1 MAVYS
6 SKSYYDPI
14 LDAMVQG
21 VPGKG
26 PQPTKAQISELNK
39 LNVKQAQSLVEP
51 TPVSG
56 NNGMGAVTRGEY
68 DTIAQAPA
76 PIVKQDVAE
85 KFPAKGTIVGYEYAP
100 NKTMRK
106 PQIADGNGGTTAGSW
121 EKNPDYVAASSPGD
135 GGGGGGGA
143 PLGGVGGGT
152 DTATAGP
159 TTSTAVL
166 KSMLKGLGFSA
177 SLVDSSS
184 TFLSRLL
191 NDGLDYDN
199 AVQVFLNAKDYTFK
213 KGDTLTS
220 PFYDSYGY
228 LNDKLTKPKAADELF
243 NAVEG
248 YKEVKAKYNLSDK
261 FIGQD
266 AIMKYVK
273 NGISVAMLDE
283 RANMARL
290 KAVNADAAYTDTLKQ
305 LGFIKDSTDLTDFF
319 MDPEIGQQQLELNR
333 NLAAFST
340 EAVRRAKANIKLDA
354 EKYRQI
360 VAGMTAKGLT
370 EEQISA
376 AAATGFENIAGTL
389 NPLVATSGMFE
400 RGAFGTEEQR
410 QAGIQSELVQEE
422 FGGTASERRKRLAE
436 QNVRS
441 FQGSA
446 GTISSMYPT
455 LAGVSLRKAPTAGI
469 L

>member
-39 LNVKQAQSLVEP
+39 LNVKQAQYVAE
-51 TPVSG
+51 
-56 NNGMGAVTRGEY
+56 N
-68 DTIAQAPA
+68 APA
-76 PIVKQDVAE
+76 PAPVIQQNVASQ
-85 KFPAKGTIVGYEYAP
+85 FPAKGTIVGYEYAP

-121 EKNPDYVAASSPGD
+121 EKNPDYVAAPPP

-143 PLGGVGGGT
+143 PVGGVGGGT

-166 KSMLKGLGFSA
+166 KSMLKGLGFSS

-354 EKYRQI
+354 EKYKQI

-370 EEQISA
+370 EAQISA

-389 NPLVATSGMFE
+389 NPLVAGSGMFE
-400 RGAFGTEEQR
+400 RGAFATEEQR
-410 QAGIQSELVQEE
+410 QAAVQSELVQEE
-422 FGGTASERRKRLAE
+422 FGGTASERRKRITE
-436 QNVRS
+436 QNIRE

-455 LAGVSLRKAPTAGI
+455 LAGVSLRKPGTAGI